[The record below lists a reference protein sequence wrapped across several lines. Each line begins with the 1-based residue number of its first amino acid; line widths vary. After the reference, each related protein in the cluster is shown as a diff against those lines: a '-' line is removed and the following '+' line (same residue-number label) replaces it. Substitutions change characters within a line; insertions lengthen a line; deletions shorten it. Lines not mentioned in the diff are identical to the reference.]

1 MAHMMTVLI
10 TSVVLFIATS
20 LDDLVFLLLFL
31 GQAVGLKE
39 RRAILLG
46 HLMAISL
53 LLIISMFGAY
63 FAIRIL
69 EDWVI
74 GLLGFIPILLA
85 IKAMRKEDD
94 SQQKEIPSF
103 SATRLSLTVALVLL
117 ASGSDNVGMYIPY
130 FATLSFQELFIVIP
144 TFLLMVFLFFF
155 IAHQI
160 VRISTIKLVLIRFSQ
175 ILVPLVF
182 FLLGG
187 SIIAKMGTLN
197 KIMHL
202 FSQ

>member
-1 MAHMMTVLI
+1 MASMMTVFI

-31 GQAVGLKE
+31 SQANGSKE

-53 LLIISMFGAY
+53 LLAISIFGAY
-63 FAIRIL
+63 FASRML

-74 GLLGFIPILLA
+74 GLLGIIPILLA
-85 IKAMRKEDD
+85 IKAMRKEEEPQEKD
-94 SQQKEIPSF
+94 IPKVY
-103 SATRLSLTVALVLL
+103 ATRLSLTVALVLIT
-117 ASGSDNVGMYIPY
+117 SGSDNLGMYIPY
-130 FATLSFQELFIVIP
+130 FATLELQALFVVVP
-144 TFLLMVFLFFF
+144 TFMMMVFIFFY
-155 IAHQI
+155 IAQQI
-160 VRISTIKLVLIRFSQ
+160 MKISTIKLVLIRFSQ

-182 FLLGG
+182 LILGG
-187 SIIAKMGTLN
+187 SILAKMGTVE

-202 FSQ
+202 FSR